1 MINLE
6 DYSCFSDEQ
15 LQKLAASGD
24 HLAEEILTERYTQ
37 LVSACA
43 QPYFMLGGERA
54 DLMQEGM
61 VGLFQAI
68 RHYSPER
75 GASFRTFAD
84 LCINR
89 RILTAVKGASR
100 LKNSPLN
107 NSVSFDFPLDTDS
120 ERTIGDLLTA
130 GDSSDPELLLING
143 DIKRLIVNDEKG
155 LFSALERS
163 VIRGLAEGR
172 DYRHIAEELGRTPK
186 SIDNAIQ
193 RIRKKLSLFFEE

>member
-1 MINLE
+1 MYEN
-6 DYSCFSDEQ
+6 FSDE
-15 LQKLAASGD
+15 KLAEMANAGD
-24 HLAEEILTERYTQ
+24 QSAESALIERYMETARAKAS
-37 LVSACA
+37 L
-43 QPYFMLGGERA
+43 YYMLGA
-54 DLMQEGM
+54 DSEDVIQEGM

-107 NSVSFDFPLDTDS
+107 NSVSFDFPIDTDS
-120 ERTIGDLLTA
+120 ERTIGDLLPA
-130 GDSSDPELLLING
+130 GDASDPELRLING
-143 DIKRLIVNDEKG
+143 DIKRLIINDEKG

>member
-1 MINLE
+1 MYEN
-6 DYSCFSDEQ
+6 FSDE
-15 LQKLAASGD
+15 KLAEMANAGD
-24 HLAEEILTERYTQ
+24 QSAESALIERYMETARAKAR
-37 LVSACA
+37 L
-43 QPYFMLGGERA
+43 YYMLGA
-54 DLMQEGM
+54 DSEDVIQEGM

-107 NSVSFDFPLDTDS
+107 NSVSFDFPIDTDS
-120 ERTIGDLLTA
+120 ERTIGDLLPA
-130 GDSSDPELLLING
+130 GDASDPELLLING

>member
-1 MINLE
+1 LYEN
-6 DYSCFSDEQ
+6 FSDE
-15 LQKLAASGD
+15 KLAEMANAGD
-24 HLAEEILTERYTQ
+24 QSAESALIERYMETARAKAR
-37 LVSACA
+37 L
-43 QPYFMLGGERA
+43 YYMLGA
-54 DLMQEGM
+54 DSEDVIQEGM

-107 NSVSFDFPLDTDS
+107 NSVSFDFPIDTDS

>member
-1 MINLE
+1 MYEN
-6 DYSCFSDEQ
+6 FSDE
-15 LQKLAASGD
+15 KLAEMANAGD
-24 HLAEEILTERYTQ
+24 QSAESALIERYMETARAKAR
-37 LVSACA
+37 L
-43 QPYFMLGGERA
+43 YYMLGA
-54 DLMQEGM
+54 DSEDVIQEGM

-107 NSVSFDFPLDTDS
+107 NSVSFDFPIDTDS

>member
-1 MINLE
+1 MYEN
-6 DYSCFSDEQ
+6 FSDE
-15 LQKLAASGD
+15 KLAEMANAGD
-24 HLAEEILTERYTQ
+24 QSAESALIERYMETARAKAR
-37 LVSACA
+37 L
-43 QPYFMLGGERA
+43 YYMLGA
-54 DLMQEGM
+54 DSEDVIQEGM

>member
-1 MINLE
+1 MAN
-6 DYSCFSDEQ
+6 
-15 LQKLAASGD
+15 AGD
-24 HLAEEILTERYTQ
+24 QSAESALIERYMETARAKAR
-37 LVSACA
+37 L
-43 QPYFMLGGERA
+43 YYMLGA
-54 DLMQEGM
+54 DSEDVIQEGM

-107 NSVSFDFPLDTDS
+107 NSVSFDFPIDTDS